1 MFLSGLL
8 LVTALAWVWLLLGV
22 GMDASAIAMTEMA
35 GIGGMDGWLVT
46 PAVWTPSYAALMFSM
61 WWIMMGAMI
70 LPSAVPTLLSFMRG
84 SVKQEARGPP
94 VSPSYLFVLGY
105 LVDWG
110 GLSFVAALTQWALKA
125 SRLMSSVL
133 ETKNTWIGAAILQ
146 RAAADIQPATVPVQH
161 DYVPPNVFGSVTYNS
176 W

>member
-1 MFLSGLL
+1 M
-8 LVTALAWVWLLLGV
+8 LGV

-35 GIGGMDGWLVT
+35 AIGGMDGWLVT

-94 VSPSYLFVLGY
+94 VSP
-105 LVDWG
+105 
-110 GLSFVAALTQWALKA
+110 A
-125 SRLMSSVL
+125 
-133 ETKNTWIGAAILQ
+133 
-146 RAAADIQPATVPVQH
+146 
-161 DYVPPNVFGSVTYNS
+161 
-176 W
+176 